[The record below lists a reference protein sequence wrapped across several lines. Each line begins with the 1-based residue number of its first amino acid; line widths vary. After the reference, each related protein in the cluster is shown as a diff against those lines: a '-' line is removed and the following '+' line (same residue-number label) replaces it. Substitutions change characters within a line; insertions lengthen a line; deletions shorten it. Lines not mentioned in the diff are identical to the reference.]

1 MAMFVATMALQAEW
15 DIQVLAPA
23 LWESLRAI
31 YSRRH
36 MGQDLQSIAFVT
48 WLAYSVAAFR
58 SCFFIFTQDPELAS
72 KMNASLSARGSIRKA
87 HDVVTWLCKLRLL
100 GAKGLKPDAIIQ
112 CPGLDWAML
121 ESRAAQVMFCQSN
134 KKLRTWNNQATQ
146 QSQLT
151 GYKRVALLALLEQS
165 SEVHGLL
172 LEHAS
177 EFGTSNAFPEEAF
190 ATKSLLPGHK
200 PRGVS
205 KEWAQWLT
213 VTEKSLVLMIKFVDC
228 AHRRKL
234 PGLRTKFPK
243 EELQSAAGMAA
254 FVASVHTSLTEEGVK
269 AQKLVDAFL
278 SGDSQ
283 LELQIQAGA
292 PKLLAYGRILF
303 CVLKCF
309 DDAGC
314 SLGEEPHL
322 QACGH
327 PAHPGPPER
336 S

>member
-31 YSRRH
+31 YSRQQ
-36 MGQDLQSIAFVT
+36 GQDLQSIAFVT

-72 KMNASLSARGSIRKA
+72 KMNASLSARGLIRKA

-177 EFGTSNAFPEEAF
+177 EFGTSNAFPQE
-190 ATKSLLPGHK
+190 TQK
-200 PRGVS
+200 PPSRPQAKGRFKGMGAMVDGD
-205 KEWAQWLT
+205 E
-213 VTEKSLVLMIKFVDC
+213 SLVLMIKFVDG